1 MSRPDQERKIFLE
14 GEELTEYDG
23 IYGDIVKTY
32 GRPAAEAFKE
42 VVACGIESKYAASVV
57 YGAQVTE
64 KETGLTLTTEELVVL
79 AKNLSAKRRRIHR
92 D

>member
-1 MSRPDQERKIFLE
+1 MSRLDPDRKIILE
-14 GEELTEYDG
+14 GEEITEYDG

-42 VVACGIESKYAASVV
+42 VVACGVGVEHAARAVRET
-57 YGAQVTE
+57 QVIGE
-64 KETGLTLTTEELVVL
+64 ILTTEDLVRI
-79 AKNLSAKRRRIHR
+79 AKMYSEKRRRVHR